1 MSAPVAS
8 LPARPA
14 AGAPTLARARVAL
27 VLLTV
32 LWGSTFVVIEAGLG
46 GASPFALIAVRFAIA
61 AAALVAFRPRALVPA
76 LRATVPALPLTLTML
91 LSFGL
96 QTAGLQTTT
105 PARSA
110 FLTSLMVVF
119 VPGFEVLY
127 TRRAPSPRV
136 LGAVLLASLGVFAL
150 FHPVGLEWRLGDT
163 LTLLSAVTFGYYV
176 SAVARAAPRFDA
188 VALVLAQSLGIAALA
203 VPCALVFETPRFAF
217 AAPTLLAVAYLGVVC
232 TALTFTVMTRAQAVV
247 APVEASVLYTLEPAV
262 AAGLSLLFARD
273 VWRWQLGAGGALL
286 LVAALVAATTP
297 DPASAPDVA
306 GPAPP

>member
-1 MSAPVAS
+1 MS
-8 LPARPA
+8 LP
-14 AGAPTLARARVAL
+14 RARLAL
-27 VLLTV
+27 LSLT
-32 LWGSTFVVIEAGLG
+32 LIWGSTFVVIEAGLG

-61 AAALVAFRPRALVPA
+61 AAALVAVRPRALVPA
-76 LRATVPALPLTLTML
+76 LRATRAILPLTLTML

-127 TRRAPSPRV
+127 TRRMPSSRV
-136 LGAVLLASLGVFAL
+136 LGAVVLATVGVFAL
-150 FHPVGLEWRLGDT
+150 FHPVGLEWRLGDS
-163 LTLLSAVTFGYYV
+163 LTLLSALTFGYYV

-203 VPCALVFETPRFAF
+203 VPCAILFESPRFDLAG
-217 AAPTLLAVAYLGVVC
+217 PTWLAVSYLGVVC
-232 TALTFTVMTRAQAVV
+232 TAFTFTVMTRAQAVV

-286 LVAALVAATTP
+286 LVAALVAAT
-297 DPASAPDVA
+297 S
-306 GPAPP
+306 PAPEETPQAPS

>member
-1 MSAPVAS
+1 LSAPATTVA
-8 LPARPA
+8 A
-14 AGAPTLARARVAL
+14 APGAMTLGRARVSLLAL
-27 VLLTV
+27 TLI
-32 LWGSTFVVIEAGLG
+32 WGSTFVVIEAGLG

-61 AAALVAFRPRALVPA
+61 AVALVAIRPSALLPA
-76 LRATVPALPLTLTML
+76 LRATRAILPLTLTML

-119 VPGFEVLY
+119 VPGIEVLY
-127 TRRAPSPRV
+127 TRRAPAPRV
-136 LGAVLLASLGVFAL
+136 LGAVVLATLGVFAL
-150 FHPVGLEWRLGDT
+150 FHPVGLEWRFGDS
-163 LTLLSAVTFGYYV
+163 LTLLSALTFGYYV

-203 VPCALVFETPRFAF
+203 VPCALLFESPRFDLVT
-217 AAPTLLAVAYLGVVC
+217 PTLLAVAYLGVVC
-232 TALTFTVMTRAQAVV
+232 TAFTFTVMTRAQAVV

-262 AAGLSLLFARD
+262 AAGFSLLFARD

-286 LVAALVAATTP
+286 LVAALVAATSPTP
-297 DPASAPDVA
+297 ESAPDA
-306 GPAPP
+306 PA

>member
-1 MSAPVAS
+1 MS
-8 LPARPA
+8 LP
-14 AGAPTLARARVAL
+14 RARVAL
-27 VLLTV
+27 LSLT
-32 LWGSTFVVIEAGLG
+32 LIWGSTLVVIEHGLG

-61 AAALVAFRPRALVPA
+61 AAALVAVRPRALVPA
-76 LRATVPALPLTLTML
+76 LRATRAILPLTLTML

-127 TRRAPSPRV
+127 TRRWPSSRV
-136 LGAVLLASLGVFAL
+136 LGAVVLATVGVFAL

-163 LTLLSAVTFGYYV
+163 LTLLSALTFGYYV

-188 VALVLAQSLGIAALA
+188 VALVLAQSLGISALA
-203 VPCALVFETPRFAF
+203 VPCAFLFESPRFDL
-217 AAPTLLAVAYLGVVC
+217 AAPTWLAVSYLGVVC

-286 LVAALVAATTP
+286 LVAALVAATSPTP
-297 DPASAPDVA
+297 EDMPASPS
-306 GPAPP
+306 

>member
-1 MSAPVAS
+1 MS
-8 LPARPA
+8 LP
-14 AGAPTLARARVAL
+14 RARLAL
-27 VLLTV
+27 LSLT
-32 LWGSTFVVIEAGLG
+32 LIWGSTFVVIEAGLG

-61 AAALVAFRPRALVPA
+61 AAALVAVRPRALLPA
-76 LRATVPALPLTLTML
+76 LRATRAILPLTLTML

-127 TRRAPSPRV
+127 TRRMPSSRV
-136 LGAVLLASLGVFAL
+136 LGAVVLATVGVFAL
-150 FHPVGLEWRLGDT
+150 FHPVGLEWRLGDS
-163 LTLLSAVTFGYYV
+163 LTLLSALTFGYYV

-203 VPCALVFETPRFAF
+203 VPCAFLFESPRFDLAG
-217 AAPTLLAVAYLGVVC
+217 PTWLAVSYLGVVC
-232 TALTFTVMTRAQAVV
+232 TAFTFTVMTRAQAVV

-286 LVAALVAATTP
+286 LVAALVAAT
-297 DPASAPDVA
+297 S
-306 GPAPP
+306 PAPEEPPQAPS

>member
-1 MSAPVAS
+1 MSAPAA
-8 LPARPA
+8 LTPPAT
-14 AGAPTLARARVAL
+14 GAMTLGRARIAL
-27 VLLTV
+27 LSLT
-32 LWGSTFVVIEAGLG
+32 LIWGSTFVVIEAGLG

-61 AAALVAFRPRALVPA
+61 AIALVVVRPRALLPA
-76 LRATVPALPLTLTML
+76 LRATGATLPLTLTML

-127 TRRAPSPRV
+127 TRRAPASRV
-136 LGAVLLASLGVFAL
+136 LVAVVLATGGVFAL
-150 FHPVGLEWRLGDT
+150 FHPVGLEWRFGDS
-163 LTLLSAVTFGYYV
+163 LTLLSALTFGYYV

-203 VPCALVFETPRFAF
+203 VPCAFLFESPRFEL
-217 AAPTLLAVAYLGVVC
+217 AAPTLLAVSYLGVVC
-232 TALTFTVMTRAQAVV
+232 TAFTFTVMTRAQAVV

-286 LVAALVAATTP
+286 LVAALVAATSPTP
-297 DPASAPDVA
+297 EDMPASPS
-306 GPAPP
+306 